1 MDAAS
6 SLLQAQSSYNQ
17 ARLEQSTSR
26 LSAETLDKIDAKAQE
41 FESVFLQEMFSTMF
55 TGLDEGGTYGNGPGA
70 DAWQS
75 MLVEQ
80 YAKGVSES
88 GGIGIAAAVKRELI
102 ALQEGATQ

>member
-6 SLLQAQSSYNQ
+6 SLLQAQASYNQ
-17 ARLEQSTSR
+17 ARLEQSKSG
-26 LSAETLDKIDAKAQE
+26 LSAETLQKIDAKAKE
-41 FESVFLQEMFSTMF
+41 FEAVFLQEMFSTMF
-55 TGLDEGGTYGNGPGA
+55 TGLEEGGTYGNGPGA
-70 DAWQS
+70 DTWKS

-80 YAKGVSES
+80 YAKGVSDA